1 MILKSYEITKIN
13 LNKNNLI
20 LFYGKNEALKDQAI
34 KLINKN
40 KQIFIFDEK

>member
-1 MILKSYEITKIN
+1 MILKSYEIKKIN
-13 LNKNNLI
+13 FQKNNLI
-20 LFYGKNEALKDQAI
+20 LFYGKNEAQKDQAI